1 MASLFDGLRKME
13 KPPLLNQYFE
23 PDPIVENM
31 PLEKL
36 RAFQLEALSL
46 VVTRAHRSSKFYHRK
61 FVAAGIMPEDIHSL
75 EDIAQIPFTTKDEL
89 RADPWAILA
98 CHKEDIA
105 LVHVATGTTGGKEI
119 YVPWTW
125 QDFYL
130 NELTPALPHLVDVRT
145 GDICLNAL
153 PYEMSSSGLAFHKV
167 FMSGCRATVIPAG
180 KAGAYST
187 PEKTVLVMQD
197 LKPSIVITTPSYSML
212 LAEAAEALDFDLATL
227 PLRRMWLTG
236 EGCSFAFRERVE
248 KIWGTKANF
257 YYGSLEG
264 GGMGIEC
271 DHHRGYHIPLSHVLV
286 EIIDPDTGKVLEPG
300 EIGEIVVTCLLR
312 WDTPLIR
319 YRTQDLGYIDLDE
332 CTCGIALPRLFLRG
346 RRVEQLEIDGIGFS
360 PFYLE
365 EFLMRMPE
373 VGNWYEFVVSQGA
386 EMLKVRTEVGLGVIR
401 SPELAEKLA
410 SQLEFSVG
418 IPCEFELVESIPRP
432 RGKTMR
438 VVKE

>member
-1 MASLFDGLRKME
+1 MSSFFDQLRRME
-13 KPPLLNQYFE
+13 KPPLLEKYFE
-23 PDPIVENM
+23 PDATVENM

-36 RAFQLEALSL
+36 RAFQLEALGM
-46 VVTRAHRSSKFYHRK
+46 VVTRAYRRSEFYRAK
-61 FVAAGIMPEDIHSL
+61 LMAAQVVPEDIEEL
-75 EDIAQIPFTTKDEL
+75 EDVSKLPFTTKDEL
-89 RADPWAILA
+89 RQDPWITLA
-98 CHKEDIA
+98 CFKDDIA

-130 NELTPALPHLVDVRT
+130 NELTPALPYLVDVRP

-187 PEKTVLVMQD
+187 PEKTVCVMQD
-197 LKPSIVITTPSYSML
+197 LNPTIVITTPSYSMAL
-212 LAEAAEALDFDLATL
+212 VEAAASIGFDLTTL
-227 PLRRMWLTG
+227 PLRRVWLTG

-248 KIWGTKANF
+248 RIWGAKANF

-264 GGMGIEC
+264 GGMGVEC
-271 DHHRGYHIPLSHVLV
+271 DHHRGYHIPMSHVLV
-286 EIIDPDTGKVLEPG
+286 EIVDPDTDRVLEPG

-319 YRTQDLGYIDLDE
+319 YRTQDLGYIDPDV
-332 CTCGIALPRLFLRG
+332 CTCGVALPRLFLRG
-346 RRVEQLEIDGIGFS
+346 RRVDQVRIGRVEFS
-360 PFYLE
+360 PFYVE
-365 EFLMRMPE
+365 EFLMRLPE
-373 VGNWYEFVVSQGA
+373 VGNWYEFVVPPGA
-386 EMLKVRTEVGLGVIR
+386 STLKVRVEVAPGVEK
-401 SPELAEKLA
+401 SQELAERLA
-410 SQLEFSVG
+410 SQMEFSVG
-418 IPCEFELVESIPRP
+418 VPCEFELVERIPRP
-432 RGKTMR
+432 RSKTIR

>member
-1 MASLFDGLRKME
+1 MSSLFDELRRME
-13 KPPLLNQYFE
+13 KPPLLTKYFE
-23 PDPIVENM
+23 PDATVETM

-36 RAFQLEALSL
+36 KAFQAEALAL
-46 VVTRAHRSSKFYHRK
+46 VVTRAYRRSEFYNGKFM
-61 FVAAGIMPEDIHSL
+61 AAGITPEDIRSL
-75 EDIAQIPFTTKDEL
+75 DDAAQLPFTTKEEL
-89 RADPWAILA
+89 RQDPWAILA
-98 CHKEDIA
+98 CFKEDIA

-125 QDFYL
+125 RDFYL
-130 NELTPALPHLVDVRT
+130 NELTPALPHLVDVRI

-180 KAGAYST
+180 KAGAYSS
-187 PEKTVLVMQD
+187 PEKTVRVMQD
-197 LKPSIVITTPSYSML
+197 LEPSIVITTPSYSML
-212 LAEAAEALDFDLATL
+212 LAEAARAIGFDLASL

-236 EGCSFAFRERVE
+236 EGCSFAFRDRVE
-248 KIWGTKANF
+248 RIWGTKANF

-271 DHHRGYHIPLSHVLV
+271 DAHRGYHIPMSHVLV
-286 EIIDPDTGKVLEPG
+286 EIIDPDTGRVLEPG
-300 EIGEIVVTCLLR
+300 EVGEIVVTCLLR

-319 YRTQDLGYIDLDE
+319 YRTQDLGYIDQDV
-332 CTCGIALPRLFLRG
+332 CTCGVALPRLFLRG
-346 RRVEQLEIDGIGFS
+346 RRVEQLEIGGIEFS

-365 EFLMRMPE
+365 DFLMRMPE
-373 VGNWYEFVVSQGA
+373 VGNWYEFVVPQGA
-386 EMLKVRTEVGLGVIR
+386 KVLRVRTEVGPGVAK
-401 SPELAEKLA
+401 SPELAERLA

-418 IPCEFELVESIPRP
+418 IPCEFELIEKISRP
-432 RGKTMR
+432 KGKTMR